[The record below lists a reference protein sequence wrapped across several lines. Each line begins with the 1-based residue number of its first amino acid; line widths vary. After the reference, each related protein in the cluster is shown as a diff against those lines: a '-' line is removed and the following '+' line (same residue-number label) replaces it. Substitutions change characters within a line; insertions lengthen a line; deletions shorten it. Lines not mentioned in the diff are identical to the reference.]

1 MAKIKKSALVQAIRK
16 SNEMDLA
23 ESEKVIDEIYLEQP
37 NLLASVLVQNQM
49 GNKLEDVEVLLNIL
63 IVTFLALK
71 YSNVKL
77 EIITENLQE
86 KEMAK
91 YVGHFDFLK
100 GLDPQNTEKAIN
112 QFSDSKS
119 EKLLFSY
126 VIGTMMEAGFTK
138 RKNESAKYLMM
149 AGINIVNCVCVA
161 KIA

>member
-1 MAKIKKSALVQAIRK
+1 MA
-16 SNEMDLA
+16 LA
-23 ESEKVIDEIYLEQP
+23 ESEKIMDEIYLDQP

-71 YSNVKL
+71 YSNAKL
-77 EIITENLQE
+77 EIITEDLQA

-91 YVGHFDFLK
+91 YAGHFDFLE
-100 GLDPQNTEKAIN
+100 GLNQKNTEKAIN

-119 EKLLFSY
+119 EKLLFAY
-126 VIGTMMEAGFTK
+126 VIGAMIEAGFTK
-138 RKNESAKYLMM
+138 RKNESAKYLVMT
-149 AGINIVNCVCVA
+149 GINIVNCVCVA